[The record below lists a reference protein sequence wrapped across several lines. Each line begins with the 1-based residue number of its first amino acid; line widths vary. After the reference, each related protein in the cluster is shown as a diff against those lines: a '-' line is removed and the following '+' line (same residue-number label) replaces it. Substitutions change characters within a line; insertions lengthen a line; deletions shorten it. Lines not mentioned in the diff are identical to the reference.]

1 MGYYSVC
8 AYRGKTM
15 LKAYFNEKALHQ
27 LLTDHN
33 YSMRGDIEE
42 NIGRIPTNA
51 KQVHNSHDFLS
62 KKEKA
67 RRYLDHVLQLLED
80 ARKALIADIAQMQI
94 ELEKFISDRD
104 EIIDRKNAI
113 SKVLDDLRDNGN
125 IEIGEDGYPI
135 DEKAKAA
142 IKAWEQKTGRRFDAN
157 SHEAVDMLHYII
169 LDLQQQESDLDTK
182 IEDKINDI
190 QEANELLGELDN
202 EIGTAKYNGHINHAI
217 VKKVEA
223 INIKEVELASVENE
237 SSLSKIE
244 DISHENN
251 FVDVTKGLKF

>member
-1 MGYYSVC
+1 
-8 AYRGKTM
+8 M

-27 LLTDHN
+27 LQTDHN

-42 NIGRIPTNA
+42 NIGRIPTNT

-67 RRYLDHVLQLLED
+67 RRYLDYVLQLLED

-113 SKVLDDLRDNGN
+113 SKVLDDLRDDGS
-125 IEIGEDGYPI
+125 IEVGEDGYPM

-157 SHEAVDMLHYII
+157 SPEAVDMLHYII
-169 LDLQQQESDLDTK
+169 LDLQQQESDLDRK
-182 IEDKINDI
+182 IEDKTNDI

-202 EIGTAKYNGHINHAI
+202 EIGKAKHNGHVNPAVLHRAEY
-217 VKKVEA
+217 VHKR
-223 INIKEVELASVENE
+223 KEELTNKLTEVENE
-237 SSLSKIE
+237 KELDNLEANKEFINVAA
-244 DISHENN
+244 D
-251 FVDVTKGLKF
+251 FKF